1 LIAETLTGDLIVLSV
16 ELMAGVLRGVIG
28 TGSSMLPMPVRAV
41 RKVMS
46 PP

>member
-28 TGSSMLPMPVRAV
+28 TVSSMLPMPVRAV
-41 RKVMS
+41 RNVMS